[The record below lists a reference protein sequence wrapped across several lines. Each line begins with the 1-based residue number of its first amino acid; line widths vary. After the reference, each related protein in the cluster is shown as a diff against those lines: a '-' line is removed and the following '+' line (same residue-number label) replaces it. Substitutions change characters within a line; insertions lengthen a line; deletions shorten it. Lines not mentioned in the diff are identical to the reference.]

1 MKKRFTLIS
10 AAAIALTLSVYAG
23 NESGTRQLQISKTV
37 KSIVKRDVN
46 KSAASS
52 YNASPL
58 KSAAKAQGVMEA
70 IVVNEDFSALTSGT
84 YDKPD
89 TTQMLAC
96 QYDGYS
102 PNGIFI
108 DNSLTKDGTW
118 FGNFVY
124 SAGGAIAL
132 KTYSP
137 QDLAYLCTPLGDYSG
152 DLTITFRVKA
162 NPALVSTDEGYVKIA
177 GSNVG
182 IQIGYG
188 GYTNGQV
195 AKTDESKG
203 YFEQRIYEKDGW
215 QEMTYT
221 CKNYSANNDGF
232 VCFYTGGSIVIDDV
246 KIKIGSS
253 FLANPVLEGITDFQ
267 KDNFTIAWQPT
278 RKAYNYYVDLYTK
291 NYLSDKDTTFV
302 ADFDDCELPEGFET
316 TSTTY
321 IDEGVDDS
329 KALKLVNGDSF
340 TVPTNGNDYKNAHFS
355 LKVVDPTV
363 DESDPYAWLYVDGY
377 ILIDLKNADGWKNI
391 GEFYAN
397 GYWNTMDVVKLE
409 EQYSKFTT
417 GGYTQMRLRVSNLN
431 EGAYVVLDDVDVT
444 AKPAFEYKIVGGE
457 FSEDLNDNYCYY
469 TYTTKTSCTFKDLDP
484 NTEYW
489 YGVRAHYVT
498 QFSDRQFIH
507 ALGVAAPE
515 IKEATDINNQ
525 GSFTANWEAAPKA
538 TGYTVKCY
546 GVKYAE
552 RADWDYPIL
561 DEDFSKIDASV
572 TSATNYVNAEPLYN
586 SEVTSLDSYAKLPG
600 WTGQDNIIAQG
611 MLGAEGNYSSV
622 GGKIITPELY
632 LGNSDECNLT
642 LDLYGDAN
650 DYIGM
655 KFNGT
660 YYYIVLPSDGHAY
673 GTMTLPVTQPR
684 QSIMFFSR
692 NFAPFAIDRIKIGQ
706 SLAEGACIQ
715 SWIASADTDAE
726 TLSYTFTGLNAY
738 DFTDFGY
745 NVTSHFQYDENT
757 ATSSLNPSDMAF
769 VDLANEVSGI
779 TEAQGTSEVKVVARY
794 TADGRLVS
802 APVKGL
808 NILKLSNGKIVKV
821 IVK

>member
-46 KSAASS
+46 KSTASS

-58 KSAAKAQGVMEA
+58 KSAAKAQGVLES
-70 IVVNEDFSALTSGT
+70 IVVDEDFSALTSGT

-246 KIKIGSS
+246 KIKIGNS

-409 EQYSKFTT
+409 EQYSKFAT

-600 WTGQDNIIAQG
+600 WTGQDNTIAQG
-611 MLGAEGNYSSV
+611 MLGVEGNYSSV
-622 GGKIITPELY
+622 GGRIITPELY

-642 LDLYGDAN
+642 LDLYGEAN

-684 QSIMFFSR
+684 QNITFFSR